1 MVFKVLITIVFIAEL
16 IITFTILYFLY
27 KFDKRI
33 LGIDGTLD
41 AVKPQIKSIS
51 ELVRKISEQIYELTP
66 VWVDEIKK
74 SLENLLLEQ
83 AKSIMTGILFWT
95 INIKVLK
102 QLRQSKIFK
111 TASKGL
117 SLLQNVI

>member
-66 VWVDEIKK
+66 VWVNDIKK
-74 SLENLLLEQ
+74 SLEKILLEQ
-83 AKSIMTGILFWT
+83 TKSIMTGILFWI

>member
-1 MVFKVLITIVFIAEL
+1 MIFKVLITIVFIAEL

-27 KFDKRI
+27 KFNKRI
-33 LGIDGTLD
+33 LEIDSTIET
-41 AVKPQIKSIS
+41 VKPQIRSVS

-74 SLENLLLEQ
+74 TLENLLLEQ

-95 INIKVLK
+95 INIKVVK
-102 QLRQSKIFK
+102 QFRKSKIFK

>member
-1 MVFKVLITIVFIAEL
+1 MIFKVLITIVFIAEL

-33 LGIDGTLD
+33 LEINSTIET
-41 AVKPQIKSIS
+41 VKPQIRSVS

-74 SLENLLLEQ
+74 TLENLLLEQ

-95 INIKVLK
+95 INIKVVK
-102 QLRQSKIFK
+102 QSRNCK
-111 TASKGL
+111 
-117 SLLQNVI
+117 